1 MMLFLVQTVQVV
13 QAVQSPSF
21 ILPRGRGGEKRW
33 GLEPSV
39 AVEPSEAIEQFF
51 ILQYSNTPSVI

>member
-1 MMLFLVQTVQVV
+1 MMLFLVQVV

-21 ILPRGRGGEKRW
+21 ILPRVRGGGKRW

-39 AVEPSEAIEQFF
+39 AVEPSETIEQFF